1 MSVSWQSSPASDM
14 DFSEVIRQIRAK
26 DPRYKAQAY
35 ELVRLSLDQAQKDIH
50 GEPKKGKSGAN
61 RHVTGPQ
68 LLEGFRRHV
77 LETYGP
83 MSYPLLQSWGLRK
96 SIDVGH
102 IVFNIIDTG
111 LFGRSEEDRLE
122 DFADVYDFKAV
133 FQAPFEPRAKA
144 D

>member
-1 MSVSWQSSPASDM
+1 
-14 DFSEVIRQIRAK
+14 
-26 DPRYKAQAY
+26 
-35 ELVRLSLDQAQKDIH
+35 LDQAQKDIH

-83 MSYPLLQSWGLRK
+83 MAYPLLQSWGLRK

-111 LFGRSEEDRLE
+111 LFGRSDEDRLE
-122 DFADVYDFKAV
+122 DFAEVYDFKEV
-133 FQAPFEPRAKA
+133 FLLPYEPRPRA

>member
-1 MSVSWQSSPASDM
+1 M
-14 DFSEVIRQIRAK
+14 DFAEVIRQIRAK

-35 ELVRLSLDQAQKDIH
+35 ELVRLGLDQAQKDIH
-50 GEPKKGKSGAN
+50 GEPKKGKAGAN

-83 MSYPLLQSWGLRK
+83 MSYPLLHSWGLRK
-96 SIDVGH
+96 SLDVGN

-111 LFGRSEEDRLE
+111 LFGRSDEDRLE
-122 DFADVYDFKAV
+122 DFEDVYDFKEV
-133 FQAPFEPRAKA
+133 FLAPYEPRAKA